1 MVTGCGR
8 DDCPMATS
16 GVSYCRVR
24 MDIRPDVEGIKAR
37 LDSLPLSKW
46 DYAFPTPE
54 QELYA
59 FCPERA
65 KANKRPG
72 YPVGED
78 SGYGDTQ

>member
-1 MVTGCGR
+1 MKGDMEVEVLKEDVDTER
-8 DDCPMATS
+8 
-16 GVSYCRVR
+16 YERR
-24 MDIRPDVEGIKAR
+24 MKRIVMTKD
-37 LDSLPLSKW
+37 
-46 DYAFPTPE
+46 E

>member
-1 MVTGCGR
+1 MKGDMEVEVLSEDVDTGR
-8 DDCPMATS
+8 
-16 GVSYCRVR
+16 YERR
-24 MDIRPDVEGIKAR
+24 MKRIVM
-37 LDSLPLSKW
+37 
-46 DYAFPTPE
+46 TPEE

-72 YPVGED
+72 YPADDD